1 MSTHAHSA
9 KVAPPRERAPSGG
22 RRQQRRA
29 ALITW
34 VTIYP
39 TITLLLYVFGP
50 LLEPLPLPLRTFV
63 LTAVLVPLMVFVL
76 VPRVKAVADRFFR
89 AP

>member
-1 MSTHAHSA
+1 MPAD
-9 KVAPPRERAPSGG
+9 K
-22 RRQQRRA
+22 RRM
-29 ALITW
+29 ALVTW
-34 VTIYP
+34 VAIYP
-39 TITLLLYVFGP
+39 TITLLLAAFGP
-50 LLEPLPLPLRTFV
+50 QLEALPLPLRTLL